1 MRFID
6 SFFCENKDEANCSQ
20 FSCLNATSVWVNYDK
35 TIAYLQPINYPV
47 CWSPFLFL
55 NLA

>member
-35 TIAYLQPINYPV
+35 TIAYLQPINCPV